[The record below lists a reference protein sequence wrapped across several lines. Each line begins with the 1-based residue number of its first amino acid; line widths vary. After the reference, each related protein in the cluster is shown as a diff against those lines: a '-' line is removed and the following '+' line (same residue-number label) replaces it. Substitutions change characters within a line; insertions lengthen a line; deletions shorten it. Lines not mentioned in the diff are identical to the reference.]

1 MSSMIMRLCGPLLAM
16 LLSLAATPA
25 AFAHAQ
31 LLSTSPQ
38 ANATLAAAPMQA
50 ELAFNEPVSALAISL
65 ILPDGEALDLLD
77 QTSSGATVT
86 VQLPTG
92 MAGGTHI
99 LSWRAVSVDSHPVA
113 GSLLFSIGA
122 AGGSALAEP
131 TSSRAAALAL
141 WAAKSLLFV
150 TLLCGTGGAIF
161 ALAAPLPQRA
171 RRLAAALSGL
181 GLALAPLSLGLQGL
195 DALGLPL
202 DALATAQPWLAGY
215 ATSYGGTV
223 TALLLALAI
232 GLMTLLWRATRAAA
246 WLAWALAA
254 VALALSGH
262 AAAAEP
268 QWMTRPAVTIHLAG
282 ILFWVGALLPLWFWL
297 RRSDDRADHALAQF
311 SRFIPFAVAPIVI
324 SGVTLAIIQLGP
336 PGPAWLAPYG
346 FILAAKLALL
356 ALLLALALVNRTRL
370 TAPALAGQAMARYRL
385 RQSVAVEIGIVL
397 VILALV
403 AGWRFTPPPRALAQA
418 AEAADLA
425 SSPLY
430 AHAMDAAA
438 MADITITPGHAGPV
452 IMDLFLTDAAGATLE
467 PLGATVTLSSPEL
480 GIEPIVTD
488 VQLVDGAW
496 RVDPLTIPAAGT
508 WLIDVE
514 LRLSRFSLSRLQ
526 AEIEVPPPLEGSRWG
541 VSPALC
547 RRRTCP
553 ASRPDRVKAVFVSAS
568 SSTSS

>member
-1 MSSMIMRLCGPLLAM
+1 MSSKIMRLCGLLLVV

-38 ANATLAAAPMQA
+38 ANATLAAAPMQV
-50 ELAFNEPVSALAISL
+50 ELAFNEPVSALAVSL
-65 ILPDGEALDLLD
+65 ILPDGGALDLLD
-77 QTSSGATVT
+77 QTSSGATIT
-86 VQLPTG
+86 VLLPTG
-92 MAGGTHI
+92 LADGTHV

-113 GSLLFSIGA
+113 GSLVFSIGA
-122 AGGSALAEP
+122 AGGSAVAEPP

-141 WAAKSLLFV
+141 WAAKGLLLV
-150 TLLCGTGGAIF
+150 TLLFGTGGAIF

-171 RRLAAALSGL
+171 RRLAAILSGL
-181 GLALAPLSLGLQGL
+181 GLVIAPLSLGLQGL
-195 DALGLPL
+195 DALGLAP
-202 DALATAQPWLAGY
+202 DALASAQPWVAGY
-215 ATSYGGTV
+215 ATSYGGTAIV
-223 TALLLALAI
+223 LLLALAI
-232 GLMTLLWRATRAAA
+232 GLMTLLWPATRAAA

-262 AAAAEP
+262 AGAAEP
-268 QWMTRPAVTIHLAG
+268 QWLTRPAVTIHLAG
-282 ILFWVGALLPLWFWL
+282 ILLWVGALVPLWFWL

-336 PGPAWLAPYG
+336 PGQAWLAPYG
-346 FILAAKLALL
+346 MILATKLALL

-370 TAPALAGQAMARYRL
+370 TAPALAGQAMARCRL
-385 RQSVAVEIGIVL
+385 RQSIAVEIGIVL

-403 AGWRFTPPPRALAQA
+403 AGWRFTPPPRALSLA

-425 SSPLY
+425 SGPLY

-438 MADITITPGHAGPV
+438 MADITIAPGHAGPV
-452 IMDLFLTDAAGATLE
+452 TMDLFLTDAAGATLE

-488 VQLVDGAW
+488 VKLVDGAW

-508 WLIDVE
+508 WLIDIE

-526 AEIEVPPPLEGSRWG
+526 AEIEVPPP
-541 VSPALC
+541 
-547 RRRTCP
+547 
-553 ASRPDRVKAVFVSAS
+553 
-568 SSTSS
+568 